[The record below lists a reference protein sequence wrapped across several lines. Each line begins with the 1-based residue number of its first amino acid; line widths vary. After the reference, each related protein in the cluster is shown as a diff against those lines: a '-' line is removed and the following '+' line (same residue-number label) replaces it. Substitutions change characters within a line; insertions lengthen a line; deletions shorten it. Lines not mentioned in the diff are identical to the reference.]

1 MKYQAKWGKK
11 GFLVSP
17 TKIVPFTDFKT
28 GKKLK
33 SDSKNDTSGKN
44 PTNTRGVEAQEMSF
58 SVKYLAAAGVNPRA
72 QYEEWCGEIG
82 KSYPL
87 YIEGKRFGPE
97 KMMLQSVDM
106 SDTLFAPG
114 GAIVGAVLTISLIE
128 DTTSKGATA
137 ARKTTTKTT
146 STSTKAA
153 QTYEKTVAAK
163 KEAMN
168 ATASKEDKASKNP
181 SGSVVK
187 MASGAAKLIK
197 GGGSR

>member
-33 SDSKNDTSGKN
+33 SDSNNDTSGKK
-44 PTNTRGVEAQEMSF
+44 PTNTRGIEAQEMSF
-58 SVKYLAAAGVNPRA
+58 SVKYLSAAGVNPRA

-87 YIEGKRFGPE
+87 YIEGKRFGPA
-97 KMMLQSVDM
+97 KMMLQSVDLGE
-106 SDTLFAPG
+106 SLFSPSGAFIGLTLS
-114 GAIVGAVLTISLIE
+114 ISLVE
-128 DTTSKGATA
+128 DTTKATA
-137 ARKTTTKTT
+137 ARKSTATT
-146 STSTKAA
+146 SASKKAA
-153 QTYEKTVAAK
+153 AKYEETVKAK

-168 ATASKEDKASKNP
+168 ATPSKEDKVAKNAGNVASK
-181 SGSVVK
+181 SGGSTLNK
-187 MASGAAKLIK
+187 AS

>member
-72 QYEEWCGEIG
+72 QYEEWCGELG

-106 SDTLFAPG
+106 GDTLFSPA
-114 GAIVGAVLTISLIE
+114 GALVGAVLSISLIE
-128 DTTSKGATA
+128 DTTNKGTTA

-181 SGSVVK
+181 SGTVVK